1 MAALSAMIG
10 SMDAPTSG
18 VPTLLGMFGG
28 GSVLLAAAYFAGV
41 RLIPLGVGAT
51 ALTVCVVA
59 FLNGDTSSVLLSVG
73 PALLALAGFSWQ
85 LMRTA
90 ARPPVDFWETRWREW
105 KWSLAVL
112 AVAATVLVTWYF
124 SAEWAT
130 TLAFGAVPATVAL
143 LSLADD
149 LATDRFAGAVQRIR
163 TRSPL
168 HLD

>member
-1 MAALSAMIG
+1 M
-10 SMDAPTSG
+10 
-18 VPTLLGMFGG
+18 LGMFGG

-73 PALLALAGFSWQ
+73 PATAGARWLLLAVDAHCGTAACGLLGDPLAGVEV
-85 LMRTA
+85 A
-90 ARPPVDFWETRWREW
+90 ARRLW
-105 KWSLAVL
+105 L
-112 AVAATVLVTWYF
+112 VAATVLVTWYF